1 MAKEKEKEK
10 EKKEVVPYRRGW
22 APSVIEEMDR
32 FFDRFMGRGFGP
44 MWWPRLRWPEE
55 MEITYPSVDIYEDAN
70 NVVVKAELPG
80 AKKEDLKVD
89 VTEDTISIS
98 GEKKK
103 EEKVEKKDYY
113 RFERSYGSFRRS
125 FALPSGVDSARAKAK
140 FKDGVLEVTIPKSEK
155 AKKKEVE
162 VTVE

>member
-1 MAKEKEKEK
+1 MAKEKEK

-22 APSVIEEMDR
+22 APSVFDEMER
-32 FFDRFMGRGFGP
+32 FFDHFLGRRFGP
-44 MWWPRLRWPEE
+44 LWFPRLRWPEE
-55 MEITYPSVDIYEDAN
+55 MEMAYPSVDIYEEGN

-103 EEKVEKKDYY
+103 EEKVERKDFY
-113 RFERSYGSFRRS
+113 RVERSYGSFRRS
-125 FALPSGVDSARAKAK
+125 FALPSEVDSSKAVAK
-140 FKDGVLEVTIPKSEK
+140 FKEGVLEVTIPKSEK
-155 AKKKEVE
+155 AKKKEVK